1 MYMYMYI
8 ALVCSHVHDDRHK
21 HKIISLHFT
30 YIMQFLKLDDVG
42 DQMRLHKWHIQHR
55 GSLMARLLHHTID
68 HARERE
74 MEERG
79 GEKEGEEGEE
89 EMEDLE
95 GEGEGEEEKSIE
107 TEFDSMIAVDV
118 TK

>member
-1 MYMYMYI
+1 MYNV
-8 ALVCSHVHDDRHK
+8 ALVCSRVHENCHK
-21 HKIISLHFT
+21 HIILHFT
-30 YIMQFLKLDDVG
+30 YIQFLKLDDVG

-68 HARERE
+68 HARDRE

-89 EMEDLE
+89 GEMEDLE
-95 GEGEGEEEKSIE
+95 GEGEREEETSIE
-107 TEFDSMIAVDV
+107 TESDSMIAVDV
-118 TK
+118 TT